1 MGKGSVMLVAGTKPE
16 AIKLALVICWLG
28 CLGADYVLF
37 GAVNTK

>member
-28 CLGADYVLF
+28 RLGADYVLF